1 MGSKVRGSMYG
12 EGGGW
17 SVEGITKVN
26 RLCSV
31 ESIAVLILLCAA
43 SSVLYI
49 HKTLKQKNFSSH
61 RPTLYL
67 IFPHTL
73 SVLPVNSFKPLSKRF
88 SFPSFLS
95 SHPHT
100 QFPSATSILNT
111 TDTFCCFQI
120 VVVRPPSSSISLSTL
135 VPNVGLLLKTSPVQ
149 RTFQQNFYC
158 LNYHNL

>member
-1 MGSKVRGSMYG
+1 MTNGGSENLRCFWCQYGDANKEGFLSHNKVKSQ
-12 EGGGW
+12 
-17 SVEGITKVN
+17 VN

-31 ESIAVLILLCAA
+31 ESIAVLILLCATC
-43 SSVLYI
+43 SVLYI

-73 SVLPVNSFKPLSKRF
+73 SVLPKNSFKPLSKRF

-120 VVVRPPSSSISLSTL
+120 VVVRHPSCSIS
-135 VPNVGLLLKTSPVQ
+135 
-149 RTFQQNFYC
+149 
-158 LNYHNL
+158 